1 MTPKPFEPALDN
13 PLTAEPTQ
21 EQVVCEEL
29 ANPLEL
35 FTREFA
41 QGTVATPASAT
52 HAAASAIDPIATIS
66 LHKPVSAE
74 DFVLPRGAPASDA
87 KPPFAWPSAQSVDL
101 HRPVLA
107 DASVERSHSVRRALL
122 GVGFVLML
130 AGGYLVG
137 GSVRRTPTAAEPV
150 VSPSAPAGIETPVRS
165 EQTQTR
171 QVEPVLSSS
180 GVVSPSAPAGI
191 ETPVR
196 SEQTQT
202 RQVEPVLSSSGV
214 ASPSAPAGIETSV
227 RSEQTQTRQ
236 VRPGLSSSS
245 VRANIT
251 PPAEEV
257 SYKTPLF
264 SSHYTNIQKECKDA
278 ETGKDDAGAGDIL
291 GTCPAFHDYQA
302 TINWSAA
309 HGCLFIQRLGPPR
322 DQDDI
327 ALPAIA
333 CDRGA
338 AITERMLEWRSANGQ
353 PFAVIVRHSDW
364 DERDSAHPKHIGQR
378 LVVRGLRGFESI
390 NTSVDTR
397 KEPRANEIARA
408 RADDGYRQILG
419 RKKSE

>member
-180 GVVSPSAPAGI
+180 
-191 ETPVR
+191 
-196 SEQTQT
+196 
-202 RQVEPVLSSSGV
+202 
-214 ASPSAPAGIETSV
+214 
-227 RSEQTQTRQ
+227 
-236 VRPGLSSSS
+236 S

-364 DERDSAHPKHIGQR
+364 DERDSAHPKHIGKS
-378 LVVRGLRGFESI
+378 LVVRGLTGFESI

>member
-1 MTPKPFEPALDN
+1 VKYRNDDDSNQYGAVRDARLSPMTPEPFEPALDN
-13 PLTAEPTQ
+13 PPTAEPTQ
-21 EQVVCEEL
+21 KQVVCEEL
-29 ANPLEL
+29 ANALEL
-35 FTREFA
+35 FTREFV
-41 QGTVATPASAT
+41 QGPVATPASAT
-52 HAAASAIDPIATIS
+52 HAAASAIDSIATIS
-66 LHKPVSAE
+66 LDKPVSAG
-74 DFVLPRGAPASDA
+74 DVVLPHGAPASDA
-87 KPPFAWPSAQSVDL
+87 EPPFAWPSAQSVDL
-101 HRPVLA
+101 YRPELA
-107 DASVERSHSVRRALL
+107 DASVERSHSVRGALI

-130 AGGYLVG
+130 VGGYLVG

-171 QVEPVLSSS
+171 QV
-180 GVVSPSAPAGI
+180 
-191 ETPVR
+191 
-196 SEQTQT
+196 
-202 RQVEPVLSSSGV
+202 
-214 ASPSAPAGIETSV
+214 
-227 RSEQTQTRQ
+227 
-236 VRPGLSSSS
+236 RPGLSSSG

-257 SYKTPLF
+257 SHKTPLF

-278 ETGKDDAGAGDIL
+278 ETGKYDAGARDIL

-309 HGCLFIQRLGPPR
+309 NGCLFIQRLGPPR
-322 DQDDI
+322 DQDDT

-364 DERDSAHPKHIGQR
+364 DERDSAHPKNVGQR
-378 LVVRGLRGFESI
+378 LVVRGLTGFESI

>member
-1 MTPKPFEPALDN
+1 MTPEPFEPALDN
-13 PLTAEPTQ
+13 PPTAEPTQ
-21 EQVVCEEL
+21 KQVVCEEL
-29 ANPLEL
+29 ANALEL
-35 FTREFA
+35 FTREFV
-41 QGTVATPASAT
+41 QGPVATPASAT
-52 HAAASAIDPIATIS
+52 HAAASAIDSIATIS
-66 LHKPVSAE
+66 LDKPVSAG
-74 DFVLPRGAPASDA
+74 DVVLPHGAPASDA
-87 KPPFAWPSAQSVDL
+87 EPPFAWPSAQSVDL
-101 HRPVLA
+101 YRPELA
-107 DASVERSHSVRRALL
+107 DASVERSHSVRGALL

-130 AGGYLVG
+130 VGGYLVG

-171 QVEPVLSSS
+171 QVRPGLSSS
-180 GVVSPSAPAGI
+180 AVVSPSAPTGI
-191 ETPVR
+191 ETP
-196 SEQTQT
+196 
-202 RQVEPVLSSSGV
+202 
-214 ASPSAPAGIETSV
+214 V

-236 VRPGLSSSS
+236 VRPGLSSSG

-257 SYKTPLF
+257 SHKTPLF

-278 ETGKDDAGAGDIL
+278 ETGKYDAGAGDIL

-309 HGCLFIQRLGPPR
+309 NGCLFIQRLGLPR
-322 DQDDI
+322 DQDDT

-364 DERDSAHPKHIGQR
+364 DERDSAHPKNVGQR
-378 LVVRGLRGFESI
+378 LVVRGLTGFESI

-408 RADDGYRQILG
+408 RADDGDRQILG